1 MTALEIAQPDSIED
15 ACRLLQDAR
24 GEAKIIAG
32 GTAVVLMMRQGLIA
46 PALLVSLQ
54 RIAGH
59 SSIEVVDSEVRI
71 GANVT
76 LGEVASSELVRAHAP
91 SLASACA
98 TVGNVRVRN
107 AATLAG
113 NLAEADYASDPPSV
127 LTCLSA
133 SCVVRGPD
141 GDRTIPVVD
150 LITGFYSTDLSP
162 AEVITEIRVPRVR
175 EHERVC
181 YLKYVSR
188 SSEDRPCVGV
198 AARASIRSGVLEG
211 VNLVVG
217 AVAPSP
223 VHIADVCDR
232 VRGRPLDDAT
242 IRAVADGYAD
252 AIDPMEDARGSSW
265 YRSEMIRVFVARA
278 MEGLRSD
285 A

>member
-71 GANVT
+71 GANIT

-127 LTCLSA
+127 LTCMGA

-141 GDRTIPVVD
+141 GHRTIPVAD

-198 AARASIRSGVLEG
+198 AARASIRNGVLED

-232 VRGRPLDDAT
+232 ARGRPLDDAT